1 MSNILTPTIRSELL
15 KRHRNERDGKV
26 RDRIKAILLRDDGLT
41 YVEIARVLF
50 LSDEGVRKQVE
61 DYIQHEK
68 LELESGGTESKL
80 DVEQTKALITYLEEN
95 TYLKVK
101 DIIEYAVSTYSI
113 KYSISGMTGWL
124 KRVVSIF

>member
-1 MSNILTPTIRSELL
+1 MNNILTPTIRSELL

-61 DYIQHEK
+61 DYIQQEK
-68 LELESGGTESKL
+68 LELKSGGTESKL
-80 DVEQTKALITYLEEN
+80 SAEQTKALITYLEEN
-95 TYLKVK
+95 TYLK
-101 DIIEYAVSTYSI
+101 A
-113 KYSISGMTGWL
+113 
-124 KRVVSIF
+124 